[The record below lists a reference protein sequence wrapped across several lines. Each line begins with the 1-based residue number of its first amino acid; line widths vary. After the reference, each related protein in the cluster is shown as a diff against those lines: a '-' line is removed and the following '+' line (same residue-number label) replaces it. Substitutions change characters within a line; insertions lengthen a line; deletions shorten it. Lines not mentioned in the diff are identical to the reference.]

1 MNLLRFFL
9 NTYETDVLHSSTSK
23 HGRKPS
29 EQIPYMDGTGN
40 GQRYCVIC
48 HDGHEMIQNFI
59 GDWFPQNDLEVS
71 TIYHTSMLALL
82 LPWRDIRDVK
92 MQMET
97 PKEEF
102 DTFVIGSDAR
112 MSNILANIKYQHE
125 CSNSAAKKCLRER
138 KQIILWDCQI
148 MGTLR

>member
-23 HGRKPS
+23 HERKPS
-29 EQIPYMDGTGN
+29 EQIPYIDGTGN

-71 TIYHTSMLALL
+71 TIYHTSVLALL

-102 DTFVIGSDAR
+102 DAFVIG
-112 MSNILANIKYQHE
+112 
-125 CSNSAAKKCLRER
+125 
-138 KQIILWDCQI
+138 
-148 MGTLR
+148 